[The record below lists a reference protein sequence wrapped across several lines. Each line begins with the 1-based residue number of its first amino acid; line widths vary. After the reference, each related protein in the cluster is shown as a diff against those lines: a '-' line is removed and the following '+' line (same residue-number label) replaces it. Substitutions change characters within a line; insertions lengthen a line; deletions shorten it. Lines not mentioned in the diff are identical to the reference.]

1 MNNFYLRFNHQIW
14 QNPDLSI
21 EQKLIVNFVWN
32 FQVKSGYCFASDD
45 YIAEVFGMRSSHVY
59 LLVAEL
65 LSGKHIK
72 ILEEEPRR
80 LMVVNTKLYDISE

>member
-14 QNPDLSI
+14 QNSDLSL

-32 FQVKSGYCFASDD
+32 FQLKSGYCYASDD
-45 YIAEVFGMRSSHVY
+45 YIAEVFGMRSSQVY

-65 LSGKHIK
+65 LSEKHIK
-72 ILEEEPRR
+72 ILEEGPRR
-80 LMVVNTKLYDISE
+80 LMVVNTKLYDIAE